1 MAIAL
6 ALSILL
12 FVAGRFGLLGPAS
25 IGLPVALLA
34 VFTGCAVALTYRPA
48 VRFACSLRLGAL
60 GFERVGDH
68 FGQPLLRLLL
78 RCCPVAVSV

>member
-1 MAIAL
+1 LAIAL

-25 IGLPVALLA
+25 IGLPVALFA

-48 VRFACSLRLGAL
+48 VAFRLLAAAGAL
-60 GFERVGDH
+60 LASSALGISLVNHYYDY
-68 FGQPLLRLLL
+68 
-78 RCCPVAVSV
+78 S